1 MKPGCTIIGNIYG
14 RPEKREALLAL
25 LQTFIVPTRQEP
37 GCIEYQFHVSAE
49 DPNHFMFY
57 ENWDSREVLAQHIA
71 MPYIQ
76 PIIEREHE
84 LLARPVH
91 IVHYEMLAPLQAV
104 HPIDAPDGTK
114 RAGR

>member
-1 MKPGCTIIGNIYG
+1 MKPGCTIIGNIHG

-57 ENWDSREVLAQHIA
+57 ENWVSREVLAEHIA

-76 PIIEREHE
+76 PIVDREDE

-104 HPIDAPDGTK
+104 NATEGERGTVRADA
-114 RAGR
+114 